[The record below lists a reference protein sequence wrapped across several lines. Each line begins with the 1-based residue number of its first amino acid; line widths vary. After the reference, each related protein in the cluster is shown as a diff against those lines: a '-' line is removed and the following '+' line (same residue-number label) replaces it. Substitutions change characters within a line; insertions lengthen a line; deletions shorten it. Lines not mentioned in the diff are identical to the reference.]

1 MDSNFNQELVMELFR
16 YLMMVMA
23 GHKINFSMS
32 NIYLGF
38 IMKET

>member
-16 YLMMVMA
+16 YLMTAMV
-23 GHKINFSMS
+23 GHKINSSMS